1 MQENHPLFANTQT
14 VIVVQLLRG
23 DITMIARVGPIAL
36 VIIFTLALLAGCT
49 QSENIEQPK
58 PPAEKLVV
66 YSPHPLS
73 ILRPLLTRFEGET
86 GIPVEVVRGG
96 SGELMDRL
104 EAEKDAPVCDVL
116 FGGMLSTVNPRKE
129 LFEDYVCQ
137 NDENLQPDF
146 RQEAAG
152 ATMFSDL
159 PAVLMV
165 NLDKYQGPPLTGY
178 GDLLAPELKG
188 RIAMGD
194 PGKSSAAYAHLV
206 SMLYAMGGGNP
217 EAGWD
222 YVEAF
227 CAQIEGNIIGS
238 STEVYKSVAD
248 PGHME
253 VALTFE
259 EVAAKYVAEGAPVDL
274 VYPREGLVSDQDGIY
289 IIKGTPKREQAEKLL
304 DFLTGPI
311 AQQMLS
317 EELYRRPVRLDLPIS
332 PLSPLPPKEKLP
344 LIRQDNSL
352 VSASRQTWIERFHAL
367 CKKYHTE
374 E

>member
-1 MQENHPLFANTQT
+1 MSTKA
-14 VIVVQLLRG
+14 
-23 DITMIARVGPIAL
+23 AAIAL
-36 VIIFTLALLAGCT
+36 VIIFVLALFAGCN
-49 QSENIEQPK
+49 QEEAPP
-58 PPAEKLVV
+58 PPAPRPEKLVV
-66 YSPHPLS
+66 YSPHPVSL
-73 ILRPLLTRFEGET
+73 LQPLLTRFEVET
-86 GIPVEVVRGG
+86 GIPVQVVRGG

-104 EAEKDAPVCDVL
+104 EAEREAPVCDVL
-116 FGGMLSTVNPRKE
+116 FGGMLSTVTPRKE

-146 RQEAAG
+146 RQEAVG

-165 NLDKYQGPPLTGY
+165 NRDKYQGPMLTGY

-194 PGKSSAAYAHLV
+194 PGKSSAAYAHLM

-217 EAGWD
+217 EAGWG

-227 CAQIEGNIIGS
+227 CAQINGNIMDS

-248 PGHME
+248 PGQME

-259 EVAAKYVAEGAPVDL
+259 EVAAKYVAEGAPVSL
-274 VYPREGLVSDQDGIY
+274 IYPREGLVSDQDGIY
-289 IIKGTPKREQAEKLL
+289 IVKGTSKREQAEKLL
-304 DFLTGPI
+304 DFLTGAA

-317 EELYRRPVRLDLPIS
+317 EQLYRRPVRMDL
-332 PLSPLPPKEKLP
+332 PLPPMSPLEAKEQLP
-344 LIRQDNSL
+344 LIQQDRAL
-352 VSASRQTWIERFHAL
+352 VSGARRDWIQRFHEL
-367 CKKYHTE
+367 CQKYQQPKE
-374 E
+374 QENEN